1 MKFVSHFSYI
11 VVAMLSLSPANG
23 VEPRELLLI
32 HTGPPGSLYEISARE
47 FARRVNGRLPEAYKI
62 EVMGDTDLGDGPALL
77 AKLAKEEAI
86 FALPSA
92 AMTSVS
98 DNFAIFELP
107 FLIRNRAQIRKIRGA
122 LLASHLQPE
131 AELKGLHVLGI
142 WESGFRHFT
151 NSVRR
156 IDRPRDLEGLKFAVP
171 ANSWRE
177 KVLQAF
183 GAEPVPMAAR
193 AVRDALRTRIVD
205 GQEAPLVE
213 LHTGRFVE
221 LQRHLALSDHLYSP
235 AYLVTRKAAFDNLP
249 PPVRAIIA
257 AEAKA
262 MERWIYDTAVEM
274 ESELIDQL
282 DQRMKVTHID
292 AEAFKAAS
300 RPIYGEFARAVRGG
314 AKMIEIVEAL
324 DDVTPSGGPGKEA
337 AGRR

>member
-1 MKFVSHFSYI
+1 MKFVSYFIYI
-11 VVAMLSLSPANG
+11 VAAILG
-23 VEPRELLLI
+23 VVTVNAAEMRELLLI
-32 HTGPPGSLYEISARE
+32 HTGPPGSLYEVSATE
-47 FARRVNGRLPEAYKI
+47 FARRVNERLPGLYKI
-62 EVMGDTDLGDGPALL
+62 DVIGDIDLGDGPALL
-77 AKLAKEEAI
+77 AKLAKEQAM
-86 FALPSA
+86 FALTSA

-98 DNFAIFELP
+98 DSFAIFELP
-107 FLIRNRAQIRKIRGA
+107 FLIRNRAQIRNIRGA
-122 LLASHLQPE
+122 LLESHLQPE
-131 AELKGLHVLGI
+131 AEQKGLHILGI

-151 NSVRR
+151 NGLRR

-183 GAEPVPMAAR
+183 GAEPVPMASR

-213 LHTGRFVE
+213 IHTGKLVE

-235 AYLVTRKAAFDNLP
+235 AYLVTRKAAFESLP
-249 PPVRAIIA
+249 APVRSIIA

-262 MERWIYDTAVEM
+262 MERWIYETAVEM

-292 AEAFKAAS
+292 TEAFKAAS
-300 RPIYGEFARAVRGG
+300 RPVYGEFVRTVRGG

-324 DDVTPSGGPGKEA
+324 DDVTASGTQGK
-337 AGRR
+337 